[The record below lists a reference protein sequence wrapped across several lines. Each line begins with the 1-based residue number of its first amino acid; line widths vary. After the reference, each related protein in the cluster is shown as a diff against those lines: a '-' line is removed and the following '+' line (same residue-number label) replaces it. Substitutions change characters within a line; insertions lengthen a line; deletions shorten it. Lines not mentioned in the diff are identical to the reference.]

1 MRFTNTMKYF
11 LHIVQTTC
19 NAIVVYS
26 KKLERIV
33 WEKEKSHSL
42 SNENDRFNSSPVD
55 ETAAAEFETHDV
67 RSFSLS
73 SFSFCSYPFTHA
85 I

>member
-1 MRFTNTMKYF
+1 MIPHMVHPPHVT
-11 LHIVQTTC
+11 
-19 NAIVVYS
+19 AIAVYT

-33 WEKEKSHSL
+33 WEKEKSYTN
-42 SNENDRFNSSPVD
+42 SNENDRFYSSPVD

-67 RSFSLS
+67 CSFLS
-73 SFSFCSYPFTHA
+73 SFFVHSFFSFHA